1 MNTYNTVAAEVQIAD
16 NAAVAAPAHIM
27 FFWAQKIG
35 AGIDFK
41 Y

>member
-27 FFWAQKIG
+27 FFLG
-35 AGIDFK
+35 SEDRGRD
-41 Y
+41 